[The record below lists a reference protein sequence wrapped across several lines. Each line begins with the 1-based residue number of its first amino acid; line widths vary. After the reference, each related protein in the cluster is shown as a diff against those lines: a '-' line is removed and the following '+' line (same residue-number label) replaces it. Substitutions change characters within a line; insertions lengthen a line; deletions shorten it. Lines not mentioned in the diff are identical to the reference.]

1 MVVALTRASE
11 SKIDPVNLVKVML
24 DSPAGAQAIQL
35 LDFLGNS
42 VLHIAA

>member
-24 DSPAGAQAIQL
+24 DSSAGA
-35 LDFLGNS
+35 
-42 VLHIAA
+42 

>member
-11 SKIDPVNLVKVML
+11 SKIDPVNLIKVLL
-24 DSPAGAQAIQL
+24 DSPTGAQAIDLQ
-35 LDFLGNS
+35 DSLGNT